1 MNISMLKAVG
11 VISGWQNWLKN
22 MACYNGACHIFA
34 LSHCCSLPFNSI
46 SRLSIEQIPV
56 SAD

>member
-11 VISGWQNWLKN
+11 VISGWRNWVKN
-22 MACYNGACHIFA
+22 MACYNEACHIFVF
-34 LSHCCSLPFNSI
+34 SHCISFLFNSI
-46 SRLSIEQIPV
+46 SMLPIEQIPV